1 MIFRLLKCNSCPGV
15 IAPGREQLHVAFE
28 LQKGSDT
35 LYFTLVFD
43 SDDNI
48 LFFEKNE
55 YEAVKKALIYYLLYH
70 DETYIITRK
79 ISY

>member
-1 MIFRLLKCNSCPGV
+1 M
-15 IAPGREQLHVAFE
+15 AWQLHVAFE
-28 LQKGSDT
+28 LQKGSGT

-43 SDDNI
+43 ANDNI

-55 YEAVKKALIYYLLYH
+55 YLAVKKALIYYLLYH
-70 DETYIITRK
+70 NETYIITRK